1 MNSLISNPTN
11 LVNTQNAKT
20 CTIGIPFVTIE
31 APNRE
36 SLDEILQIL
45 ENNGVSVDEVYE
57 YRITICLAATTKC
70 GFSELVTRLENLLPV
85 TK

>member
-1 MNSLISNPTN
+1 MNSLISNSTN
-11 LVNTQNAKT
+11 LVNTKNAKT

-31 APNRE
+31 APDRE

-45 ENNGVSVDEVYE
+45 EDNGVSVDEVYE
-57 YRITICLAATTKC
+57 CRITICLAATTKC
-70 GFSELVTRLENLLPV
+70 GFSELVTRLGNLLPA